1 MAIDE
6 QNRDSENARPVRQI
20 EDGLKFIDDVDAST
34 QIIGK
39 RENHSV
45 AEGDAKWALKKV
57 TTTGNITKEL
67 YAEGEPFDVFNK
79 TWTGRAGYSYS

>member
-1 MAIDE
+1 MAINE
-6 QNRDSENARPVRQI
+6 INRDRQNAKPVRQI
-20 EDGLKFIDDVDAST
+20 EDGLKFIDDVDATT

-57 TTTGNITKEL
+57 VTTLTVTKEL
-67 YAEGEPFDVFNK
+67 YAEGEPFDVYNK